1 MLIRRELSGKHVLLW
16 VAALLALAIAIV
28 LGALLLRALV
38 RHPTLGSASAAR
50 DVRVPVAELRS
61 GFGFEPALSLRS
73 SAQAG
78 PELTEH
84 GAERGEHFRAA
95 AA

>member
-16 VAALLALAIAIV
+16 IAALLALVIALA

-50 DVRVPVAELRS
+50 DGRVPLAELRP
-61 GFGFEPALSLRS
+61 GLAV
-73 SAQAG
+73 
-78 PELTEH
+78 
-84 GAERGEHFRAA
+84 
-95 AA
+95 